1 MKALIQRVSEASVV
15 VDGDTVGSIG
25 RGILLFLGIEK
36 GDGEKDVHYLINKIA
51 NLRIF
56 YDAEGK
62 MNLSTR
68 DVGGSILAVS
78 QFTLSADCKKGN
90 RPSFDSAETP
100 QRAGQLYTLFVR
112 MLTDSGIP
120 VSTGSFGAHME
131 VRLVNDGPVTFLL
144 DSRR

>member
-36 GDGEKDVHYLINKIA
+36 GDGEKDIHYLINKIA